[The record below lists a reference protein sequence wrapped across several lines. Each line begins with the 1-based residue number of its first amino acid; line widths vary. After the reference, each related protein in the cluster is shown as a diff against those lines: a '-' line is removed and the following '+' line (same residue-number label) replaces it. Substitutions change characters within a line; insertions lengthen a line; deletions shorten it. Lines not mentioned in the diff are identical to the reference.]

1 MSTSTTTAST
11 FAAPATASTAQD
23 TLALLGR
30 VLIAL
35 LFVPAGFGKLTGF
48 AGVVGYIGSVGL
60 PLPQLG
66 AVIAIVVELGVGL
79 MFLVGYKTRIAAVV
93 LAVFTVAASFFF
105 HNYWGMP
112 ADKAFV
118 NQLMFFKNIAVA
130 GGLLAFAAYGAGR
143 FSIDKR

>member
-1 MSTSTTTAST
+1 MSTTTTASSH
-11 FAAPATASTAQD
+11 AAPVSASAAQD
-23 TLALLGR
+23 TLALIGR

-35 LFVPAGFGKLTGF
+35 LFVPAGFGKLMGF
-48 AGVVGYIGSVGL
+48 AGTVGYIGSVGL

-66 AVIAIVVELGVGL
+66 AAIAIVVELGVGL
-79 MFLVGYKTRIAAVV
+79 MFLVGYKTRIAAIV
-93 LAVFTVAASFFF
+93 LALFTVAASIFF
-105 HNYWGMP
+105 HNYWALP

-130 GGLLAFAAYGAGR
+130 GGLLAFAAIGAGR

>member
-1 MSTSTTTAST
+1 MSTTTTASSL
-11 FAAPATASTAQD
+11 AAPVSASAAQD
-23 TLALLGR
+23 TLALIGR

-66 AVIAIVVELGVGL
+66 AAIAIAVELGVGL
-79 MFLVGYKTRIAAVV
+79 LFLVGYKTRLAAIV
-93 LAVFTVAASFFF
+93 LALFTVAASIFF
-105 HNYWGMP
+105 HNYWSLP

-130 GGLLAFAAYGAGR
+130 GGLLAFATFGAGR
-143 FSIDKR
+143 FSIDKRG